1 MATKYYAVLTN
12 VGAAKLANAT
22 ALGAQVEITQMAV
35 GDGNGVLP
43 TPNQA
48 QTALVHEL
56 RRKPLNSLSI
66 DPNNANQIIA
76 EQVIPEDEGGW
87 WIREIGLFDKD
98 GDMIA
103 VANCA
108 ETYKPQLQEGSGRV
122 QVVRMILIVSSTAAV
137 TLKIDPSVVLATRQY
152 VDDQIIQV
160 KSYVDQK
167 MAAHVAAADPH
178 KQYAPKESPALTGRP
193 TAPTAEGKDSSTQ
206 IANTAF
212 VQAAIAAL
220 VGSSPE
226 ALDTLNELAAALGND
241 PNFATTVTNSLAGK
255 MDKSANGSDIEN
267 VSVFLQNLGLKQ
279 LATLNGIGNSF
290 PFFDDSNTARLSGI
304 TTVGRTV
311 VAAEKIADIVNYLG
325 ITELLNGKQPLDATL
340 TAIAA
345 LASSANKLPYFTG
358 EDTVAITDLTAFAR
372 TILGRSDAAGVLSDL
387 GLGPIATAADIQSGT
402 AKKMV
407 DASGLKS
414 FLPKRNFAANDFV
427 RIPDVPGGLIIQ
439 WGVVLK
445 SIPEGV
451 QNVIFPTPF
460 PNFSLMAMATPS
472 NLSGNAGIDVFSQ
485 VGAISNSD
493 VNFFFSWVSTATPAD
508 GFRWFALGF

>member
-1 MATKYYAVLTN
+1 MATNNFKPFAT
-12 VGAAKLANAT
+12 AANANVT
-22 ALGAQVEITQMAV
+22 AQADWESLPALLSGFTAGKASSAQVNKAIR
-35 GDGNGVLP
+35 
-43 TPNQA
+43 QA
-48 QTALVHEL
+48 
-56 RRKPLNSLSI
+56 SFI
-66 DPNNANQIIA
+66 
-76 EQVIPEDEGGW
+76 
-87 WIREIGLFDKD
+87 
-98 GDMIA
+98 
-103 VANCA
+103 
-108 ETYKPQLQEGSGRV
+108 
-122 QVVRMILIVSSTAAV
+122 
-137 TLKIDPSVVLATRQY
+137 
-152 VDDQIIQV
+152 
-160 KSYVDQK
+160 
-167 MAAHVAAADPH
+167 
-178 KQYAPKESPALTGRP
+178 
-193 TAPTAEGKDSSTQ
+193 
-206 IANTAF
+206 
-212 VQAAIAAL
+212 
-220 VGSSPE
+220 
-226 ALDTLNELAAALGND
+226 AAALAQYTANKSGLDVLDDGDLNRFIAKMSAAFGKD
-241 PNFATTVTNSLAGK
+241 FQALDATLTALAGLTTG
-255 MDKSANGSDIEN
+255 ANKLPYFTGTDTASQTNLTSVGRDIIGKN
-267 VSVFLQNLGLKQ
+267 TIADILTYLGLKQ

-311 VAAEKIADIVNYLG
+311 VAAEKTADIVNYLG

-345 LASSANKLPYFTG
+345 LAGSANKLPYFTG

-372 TILGRSDAAGVLSDL
+372 TILGRSDAAGVLSYL

-407 DASGLKS
+407 DATGLKS
-414 FLPKRNFAANDFV
+414 FLPKRNFAVNDFV

-439 WGVVLK
+439 WGVVSK

-472 NLSGNAGIDVFSQ
+472 NLSGNASIDVFSQ

>member
-1 MATKYYAVLTN
+1 MAINNFKPFALDPNAN
-12 VGAAKLANAT
+12 VTSQADWEALPALLSGFT
-22 ALGAQVEITQMAV
+22 AGKASSAQVNKAIR
-35 GDGNGVLP
+35 
-43 TPNQA
+43 QA
-48 QTALVHEL
+48 
-56 RRKPLNSLSI
+56 SFI
-66 DPNNANQIIA
+66 
-76 EQVIPEDEGGW
+76 
-87 WIREIGLFDKD
+87 
-98 GDMIA
+98 
-103 VANCA
+103 
-108 ETYKPQLQEGSGRV
+108 
-122 QVVRMILIVSSTAAV
+122 
-137 TLKIDPSVVLATRQY
+137 
-152 VDDQIIQV
+152 
-160 KSYVDQK
+160 
-167 MAAHVAAADPH
+167 
-178 KQYAPKESPALTGRP
+178 
-193 TAPTAEGKDSSTQ
+193 
-206 IANTAF
+206 
-212 VQAAIAAL
+212 
-220 VGSSPE
+220 
-226 ALDTLNELAAALGND
+226 AAALAQYTANKSGLDVLDDGDLNGFISKMGTAFGKD
-241 PNFATTVTNSLAGK
+241 FQALDATLTALAGLTTG
-255 MDKSANGSDIEN
+255 ANKLPYFTGTDTASQTNLTSVGRDIIGKGTIADI
-267 VSVFLQNLGLKQ
+267 LTYLGLKQ

-325 ITELLNGKQPLDATL
+325 ITTLLNGKQPLDATL

-372 TILGRSDAAGVLSDL
+372 TILGRSDAAGVLSAL

>member
-1 MATKYYAVLTN
+1 M
-12 VGAAKLANAT
+12 ANASLLKLWGLLFGST
-22 ALGAQVEITQMAV
+22 DQNDASVE
-35 GDGNGVLP
+35 
-43 TPNQA
+43 
-48 QTALVHEL
+48 
-56 RRKPLNSLSI
+56 K
-66 DPNNANQIIA
+66 
-76 EQVIPEDEGGW
+76 
-87 WIREIGLFDKD
+87 
-98 GDMIA
+98 
-103 VANCA
+103 
-108 ETYKPQLQEGSGRV
+108 
-122 QVVRMILIVSSTAAV
+122 IL
-137 TLKIDPSVVLATRQY
+137 
-152 VDDQIIQV
+152 
-160 KSYVDQK
+160 
-167 MAAHVAAADPH
+167 
-178 KQYAPKESPALTGRP
+178 E
-193 TAPTAEGKDSSTQ
+193 
-206 IANTAF
+206 
-212 VQAAIAAL
+212 
-220 VGSSPE
+220 
-226 ALDTLNELAAALGND
+226 
-241 PNFATTVTNSLAGK
+241 
-255 MDKSANGSDIEN
+255 
-267 VSVFLQNLGLKQ
+267 NLGLKQ

-358 EDTVAITDLTAFAR
+358 EDTVAITDLTAYAR

>member
-1 MATKYYAVLTN
+1 MRPLMPPVQTPDNLFHDGNPLTGELGTIVDAEHLNNVQGAVRDAQSELITVLNAAGIN
-12 VGAAKLANAT
+12 VDPSKQNQLLT
-22 ALGAQVEITQMAV
+22 ALKALLLSRSNPF
-35 GDGNGVLP
+35 GDIKSDGTVK
-43 TPNQA
+43 
-48 QTALVHEL
+48 TALE
-56 RRKPLNSLSI
+56 
-66 DPNNANQIIA
+66 
-76 EQVIPEDEGGW
+76 
-87 WIREIGLFDKD
+87 
-98 GDMIA
+98 
-103 VANCA
+103 
-108 ETYKPQLQEGSGRV
+108 
-122 QVVRMILIVSSTAAV
+122 
-137 TLKIDPSVVLATRQY
+137 
-152 VDDQIIQV
+152 
-160 KSYVDQK
+160 
-167 MAAHVAAADPH
+167 
-178 KQYAPKESPALTGRP
+178 
-193 TAPTAEGKDSSTQ
+193 
-206 IANTAF
+206 
-212 VQAAIAAL
+212 
-220 VGSSPE
+220 
-226 ALDTLNELAAALGND
+226 
-241 PNFATTVTNSLAGK
+241 
-255 MDKSANGSDIEN
+255 
-267 VSVFLQNLGLKQ
+267 NLGLKQ

-372 TILGRSDAAGVLSDL
+372 TILGRSDAARVLSDL

>member
-1 MATKYYAVLTN
+1 MATNNFKPFAT
-12 VGAAKLANAT
+12 AANANVT
-22 ALGAQVEITQMAV
+22 AQADWEALPALLSGFMAGKASSAQVNKAIR
-35 GDGNGVLP
+35 
-43 TPNQA
+43 QA
-48 QTALVHEL
+48 
-56 RRKPLNSLSI
+56 SFI
-66 DPNNANQIIA
+66 
-76 EQVIPEDEGGW
+76 
-87 WIREIGLFDKD
+87 
-98 GDMIA
+98 
-103 VANCA
+103 
-108 ETYKPQLQEGSGRV
+108 
-122 QVVRMILIVSSTAAV
+122 
-137 TLKIDPSVVLATRQY
+137 
-152 VDDQIIQV
+152 
-160 KSYVDQK
+160 
-167 MAAHVAAADPH
+167 
-178 KQYAPKESPALTGRP
+178 
-193 TAPTAEGKDSSTQ
+193 
-206 IANTAF
+206 
-212 VQAAIAAL
+212 
-220 VGSSPE
+220 
-226 ALDTLNELAAALGND
+226 AAALAQYTANKSGLDVLDDGDLNGFISKMRTAFGKDFQALDATLTALAGLATGTNKLPYFTGND
-241 PNFATTVTNSLAGK
+241 TAAQTDLTSVGRDIIGK
-255 MDKSANGSDIEN
+255 KTIADI
-267 VSVFLQNLGLKQ
+267 LTYLGLKQ

-372 TILGRSDAAGVLSDL
+372 TILGRSNAAGVLSDL
-387 GLGPIATAADIQSGT
+387 GLGPIATAANIQSGT
-402 AKKMV
+402 AKTMV

>member
-1 MATKYYAVLTN
+1 MATNNFKPFAT
-12 VGAAKLANAT
+12 AANANVT
-22 ALGAQVEITQMAV
+22 AQADWEALPALLSGFMAGKASSAQVNKAIR
-35 GDGNGVLP
+35 
-43 TPNQA
+43 QA
-48 QTALVHEL
+48 
-56 RRKPLNSLSI
+56 SFI
-66 DPNNANQIIA
+66 
-76 EQVIPEDEGGW
+76 
-87 WIREIGLFDKD
+87 
-98 GDMIA
+98 
-103 VANCA
+103 
-108 ETYKPQLQEGSGRV
+108 
-122 QVVRMILIVSSTAAV
+122 
-137 TLKIDPSVVLATRQY
+137 
-152 VDDQIIQV
+152 
-160 KSYVDQK
+160 
-167 MAAHVAAADPH
+167 
-178 KQYAPKESPALTGRP
+178 
-193 TAPTAEGKDSSTQ
+193 
-206 IANTAF
+206 
-212 VQAAIAAL
+212 
-220 VGSSPE
+220 
-226 ALDTLNELAAALGND
+226 AAALAQYTANKSGLDVLDDGDLNGFISKMRTAFGKDFQALDATLTALAGLATGTNKLPYFTGND
-241 PNFATTVTNSLAGK
+241 TAAQTDLTSVGRDIIGK
-255 MDKSANGSDIEN
+255 KTIADI
-267 VSVFLQNLGLKQ
+267 LTYLGLKQ

-372 TILGRSDAAGVLSDL
+372 TILGRRDAAGVLSDL
-387 GLGPIATAADIQSGT
+387 GLGPIATAADIQSGK

-414 FLPKRNFAANDFV
+414 FLPKINFAANDFV

>member
-1 MATKYYAVLTN
+1 MATNNFKPFAT
-12 VGAAKLANAT
+12 AANANVT
-22 ALGAQVEITQMAV
+22 AQADWESLPALLSGFTAGKASSAQVNKAIR
-35 GDGNGVLP
+35 
-43 TPNQA
+43 QA
-48 QTALVHEL
+48 
-56 RRKPLNSLSI
+56 SFI
-66 DPNNANQIIA
+66 
-76 EQVIPEDEGGW
+76 
-87 WIREIGLFDKD
+87 
-98 GDMIA
+98 
-103 VANCA
+103 
-108 ETYKPQLQEGSGRV
+108 
-122 QVVRMILIVSSTAAV
+122 
-137 TLKIDPSVVLATRQY
+137 
-152 VDDQIIQV
+152 
-160 KSYVDQK
+160 
-167 MAAHVAAADPH
+167 
-178 KQYAPKESPALTGRP
+178 
-193 TAPTAEGKDSSTQ
+193 
-206 IANTAF
+206 
-212 VQAAIAAL
+212 
-220 VGSSPE
+220 
-226 ALDTLNELAAALGND
+226 AAALAQYTANKSGLDVLDDGNLNGFIAKMSAAFGKD
-241 PNFATTVTNSLAGK
+241 FQALDATLTALAGLTTG
-255 MDKSANGSDIEN
+255 ANKLPYFTGTDTASQTNLTSVGRDIIGKGTIADI
-267 VSVFLQNLGLKQ
+267 LTYLGLKQ

-372 TILGRSDAAGVLSDL
+372 TILGRSDAAGVLSGL

-472 NLSGNAGIDVFSQ
+472 NLSGNAGIDIFSQ

>member
-1 MATKYYAVLTN
+1 MFHVDNNSAVP
-12 VGAAKLANAT
+12 V
-22 ALGAQVEITQMAV
+22 MPAV
-35 GDGNGVLP
+35 KPVVSAVTSFFTEGGNGVPP
-43 TPNQA
+43 TYPGPDWFN
-48 QTALVHEL
+48 
-56 RRKPLNSLSI
+56 
-66 DPNNANQIIA
+66 
-76 EQVIPEDEGGW
+76 
-87 WIREIGLFDKD
+87 
-98 GDMIA
+98 
-103 VANCA
+103 
-108 ETYKPQLQEGSGRV
+108 
-122 QVVRMILIVSSTAAV
+122 
-137 TLKIDPSVVLATRQY
+137 
-152 VDDQIIQV
+152 IIQSELLAV
-160 KSYVDQK
+160 
-167 MAAHVAAADPH
+167 
-178 KQYAPKESPALTGRP
+178 
-193 TAPTAEGKDSSTQ
+193 
-206 IANTAF
+206 
-212 VQAAIAAL
+212 
-220 VGSSPE
+220 
-226 ALDTLNELAAALGND
+226 LAAAGITPDKANNVQL
-241 PNFATTVTNSLAGK
+241 LAA
-255 MDKSANGSDIEN
+255 MRALFLDTSQNGADIQN
-267 VSVFLQNLGLKQ
+267 KALFLQNLGLKQ